1 VPAEPDARAEQNG
14 DDRTQAAG
22 SQFRSVHR
30 QWLAV
35 ALQAMPPEHLE
46 PEDDKPG

>member
-1 VPAEPDARAEQNG
+1 MPAEADARAEEHS
-14 DDRTQAAG
+14 DDCTQAAG